1 MNKNSKTSRRSD
13 EQHGIE
19 KKNGEEAL
27 NSLKPRLMIPHDGF
41 FLSPL
46 KLA

>member
-1 MNKNSKTSRRSD
+1 MNNT
-13 EQHGIE
+13 EL

>member
-13 EQHGIE
+13 EPHGIE

-27 NSLKPRLMIPHDGF
+27 NSLKPGSDTT
-41 FLSPL
+41 
-46 KLA
+46 

>member
-1 MNKNSKTSRRSD
+1 MNKNSKTSRRSN
-13 EQHGIE
+13 EQHGIG

-27 NSLKPRLMIPHDGF
+27 NSLKPRLIISHDGF

-46 KLA
+46 RLH